1 LAINGDRPPQPVAGQ
16 ATATPLQAD
25 PARVRVSGFFVGKGG
40 AGGANDREP
49 RSKTMDY
56 AKPTDVVA
64 TMIESASSKLAL
76 APRDLLI
83 RGMLSGALLGAA
95 TSLAFTGALSTGQPL
110 VGALIFPVGLV
121 MIVLLGLEL
130 VTGSFA
136 LLPLS
141 RLEHG
146 TDSKKIIAN
155 WAWVFLGNLIGSV
168 IYGGLLAIAL
178 TNMGQVEPTGVAA
191 RIIAVAE
198 AKTVGYAAFGTAGM
212 VTVFVKAILCNW
224 LVCLGVVLAM
234 CTNSTIGKI
243 AAAWMPIFVFFAQGF
258 EHTVVNMFII
268 PTGMM
273 LGAKV
278 TVVNWWIWNQ
288 IPVTLGNIFGGF
300 VFTGLA
306 LYLTHRPGGGAKSVF
321 VPSAARVPAE

>member
-1 LAINGDRPPQPVAGQ
+1 
-16 ATATPLQAD
+16 
-25 PARVRVSGFFVGKGG
+25 
-40 AGGANDREP
+40 
-49 RSKTMDY
+49 MDY
-56 AKPTDVVA
+56 AKPTDVVK
-64 TMIESASSKLAL
+64 TMIDSAGSKLAL

-95 TSLAFTGALSTGQPL
+95 TSLAITGALSTGQPL

-136 LLPLS
+136 LLPLA

-146 TDSKKIIAN
+146 IDTRRIVAN
-155 WAWVFLGNLIGSV
+155 WSWVFLGNLIGSL
-168 IYGGLLAIAL
+168 IYGALLAIAL
-178 TNMGQVEPTGVAA
+178 TNMGKIAPAGVAL
-191 RIIAVAE
+191 RIVALAE
-198 AKTVGYAAFGTAGM
+198 AKTTGYAAFGMAGM

-224 LVCLGVVLAM
+224 MVCLGVVLAM

-243 AAAWMPIFVFFAQGF
+243 AATWMPIFVFFAQGF

-278 TVVNWWIWNQ
+278 TVADWWLWNQ
-288 IPVTLGNIFGGF
+288 IPVTLGNIVGGF
-300 VFTGLA
+300 VCTGLA
-306 LYLTHRPGGGAKSVF
+306 LYLTHRPADSGKF
-321 VPSAARVPAE
+321 VPSAAQVPAE